1 MRHASLPIAALL
13 VSLWG
18 APVSAQTNPQLRYVH
33 SQAILAQSPEAGVAR
48 DQFKRDMLPYENEL
62 RGIEERISQLLAQ
75 YGAQQLTLTPE
86 TRNLRQQ
93 EIVDLRSS
101 YETRVQ
107 EIEVEAARRQ
117 EELMSPIMEKINT
130 IIQQLRIEGGYA
142 FIFDASAGAL
152 LAADESL
159 DLTAEVVRRL
169 NAQPSGSGGG
179 ER

>member
-1 MRHASLPIAALL
+1 MYRSSVPIVALL

-18 APVSAQTNPQLRYVH
+18 TPLVAQTDLQLRYVH
-33 SQAILAQSPEAGVAR
+33 SQAILAQSPEASVAR
-48 DQFKRDMLPYENEL
+48 DQFQRDMLPYENEL
-62 RGIEERISQLLAQ
+62 RTMEARISQLLAQ

-86 TRNLRQQ
+86 VRNLRQQ

-101 YETRVQ
+101 YETRVK
-107 EIEVEAARRQ
+107 EIEVEAAKRQ
-117 EELMSPIMEKINT
+117 EELMSPIMERINT
-130 IIQQLRIEGGYA
+130 IIQQLRVEGGYT

-152 LAADESL
+152 LAADETL

-169 NAQPSGSGGG
+169 TGQASGPGGG